1 MPDSLSLTL
10 GAVEIGTMVS
20 AILYGAIT
28 VQAYMYA
35 VGCRKDRAWMKALV
49 AFVWCGGCCTAR
61 SSCSSIHRFLETLH
75 IVSMMS

>member
-10 GAVEIGTMVS
+10 GAVEIGTMIS

-28 VQAYMYA
+28 VQVYMYA

-49 AFVWCGGCCTAR
+49 AFVWYEGSCTTR
-61 SSCSSIHRFLETLH
+61 KMCSSFYRVLETLH